1 MSYPPGQQPP
11 TWGAGQQPPTW
22 TPGQPP
28 PSWGG
33 PPLPYAMPPN
43 RRGANPA
50 VIVALF
56 VGILVVVIGIAAAA
70 IVFNQPPPPQP
81 PCVPGRPC
89 APGPSL
95 PPIAAASPTP
105 GPLESPGRPATH
117 PPETSPATPQ
127 PTGPQ
132 PTGPA
137 TPAPIATPESSSP
150 PVVLGGSSWR
160 SGSLDYG
167 FEFDAEN
174 FNLSQSTDSLA
185 VLNFNFYDAQVVVE
199 ATADD
204 ITPAEMI
211 QRELQVIDGFM
222 IGRTEDRD
230 DYDTVLGPS
239 IGYISGEAKVFSGIL
254 TNSDGTPS
262 APGGV
267 TVLASTNGRITVAVV
282 ILVAE
287 PDAQFGSDTA
297 QFMVRGT
304 VDDILKTFDW
314 GAST

>member
-1 MSYPPGQQPP
+1 MSYPPTQQPP
-11 TWGAGQQPPTW
+11 TWGPGQQPPTW

-28 PSWGG
+28 PAWGN
-33 PPLPYAMPPN
+33 PPTHYAMPPN
-43 RRGANPA
+43 KRGGNPT
-50 VIVALF
+50 VIVAMF
-56 VGILVVVIGIAAAA
+56 VGILVVVIAIAGAL
-70 IVFNQPPPPQP
+70 IVLNQPPPPQP
-81 PCVPGRPC
+81 PCAPGKPC

-95 PPIAAASPTP
+95 PPISAASPTP
-105 GPLESPGRPATH
+105 QGPHKSPGRPATR
-117 PPETSPATPQ
+117 PPQTPQ

-137 TPAPIATPESSSP
+137 SPAPVATPESTSP

-160 SGSLDYG
+160 SGALDYG
-167 FEFDAEN
+167 FEYDAEN
-174 FNLSQSTDSLA
+174 FSLSQATDTLT
-185 VLNFNFYDAQVVVE
+185 VFNFNFYDAQIVIE

-211 QRELQVIDGFM
+211 QRELAVIDGFM
-222 IGRTEDRD
+222 IGRTEDGD
-230 DYDTVLGPS
+230 EYDTVLGPS
-239 IGYISGEAKVFSGIL
+239 IGYLSGEAKVFSGIL
-254 TNSDGTPS
+254 TNSDGTPF

-282 ILVAE
+282 VVVAE

-304 VDDILKTFDW
+304 VDDILKSFDW
-314 GAST
+314 GSST